1 MKSSHFLDM
10 MRQQERW
17 RLEESVNLLPSENMA
32 SPQLRALLS
41 SDFGHRY
48 TLPIEAESGGM
59 YVENAYRGT
68 RLTTEVERSCERAAC
83 EVYGSKYS
91 CVQPMGGHVAAMI
104 VIGSTVKRG
113 GSLYAIPVENGG
125 YDGYAQPYIPDILGL
140 KAGTL
145 PFDQSRQN
153 IDAEKTAALIRKKR
167 PGLVIL
173 GASFIL
179 FPYDMAPVRDACREA
194 GSRLVYDGS
203 HVMGLIAGGEF
214 QRPLKEGADVLY
226 GSTHKSLFGPQGGII
241 LTDSKSTD
249 AEVRRNLTWR
259 FVDNVHWNRVAALGQ
274 AMLEMRR
281 FGPAYAKQVIRSSKR
296 LGRELDERGFPV
308 MYRDLGYSGSHQ
320 LHIDQAEVKA
330 RYGLDMNEMSIRLEK
345 SNLITDSVGRLGT
358 SEITRL
364 GVKEKDLPEL
374 ADMFVDAAEGK
385 RVTKRVREFR
395 DRFTMDYRFR

>member
-17 RLEESVNLLPSENMA
+17 RLEESINLLPSENVA

-48 TLPIEAESGGM
+48 TLPVDAEMGGV
-59 YVENAYRGT
+59 YLENSYRGT

-91 CVQPMGGHVAAMI
+91 CVQPMGGHIAAMI
-104 VIGSTVKRG
+104 IIASTAKKGDSVY
-113 GSLYAIPVENGG
+113 SVPVEYGG
-125 YDGYAQPYIPDILGL
+125 YDGYAQPYLPDILGL

-145 PFDQSRQN
+145 PFDAVKANLDTDR
-153 IDAEKTAALIRKKR
+153 TAALIRKKK

-179 FPYDMAPVRDACREA
+179 FPYEMGPVRDACRES
-194 GSRLVYDGS
+194 GSKLVYDGS

-214 QRPLKEGADVLY
+214 QRPLKEGADALY

-241 LTDSKSTD
+241 LTDSKALD
-249 AEVRRNLTWR
+249 AEVRKNLTWR

-274 AMLEMRR
+274 AMLEMKR
-281 FGPAYAKQVIRSSKR
+281 FGPAYAKQVIKNSKR
-296 LGRELDERGFPV
+296 LGKELDEKGFPV
-308 MYRDLGYSGSHQ
+308 LYKDLGYSESHQ
-320 LHIDQAEVKA
+320 LHIDQKA
-330 RYGLDMNEMSIRLEK
+330 MKERYGLDINEMSIRLEK

-358 SEITRL
+358 AEITRL
-364 GVKEKDLPEL
+364 GVKEKDLHEL
-374 ADMFVDAAEGK
+374 ADMFVDAARGK
-385 RVTKRVREFR
+385 QVKKRVRQFR
-395 DRFTMDYRFR
+395 DRFTMEYRF

>member
-1 MKSSHFLDM
+1 MKSTHFLDM

-48 TLPIEAESGGM
+48 TLPIGAESGGV
-59 YVENAYRGT
+59 YTENGYRGT
-68 RLTTEVERSCERAAC
+68 RLTTQVERDCERAAC
-83 EVYGSKYS
+83 EVYGSRYS
-91 CVQPMGGHVAAMI
+91 CVQPMGGHIAAMI
-104 VIGSTVKRG
+104 AIASTTRKG
-113 GSLYAIPVENGG
+113 GSVYSIPVENGG
-125 YDGYAQPYIPDILGL
+125 YDGYAQPYLPDIMGL
-140 KAGTL
+140 KAGSL
-145 PFDQSRQN
+145 PFDPAACN
-153 IDAEKTAALIRKKR
+153 LDNDAAVSVIRKKR

-179 FPYDMAPVRDACREA
+179 FPYDMPPIRDACREA

-203 HVMGLIAGGEF
+203 HVMGLIAGGQF
-214 QRPLKEGADVLY
+214 QSPLKEGADILY

-241 LTDSKSTD
+241 LTDSKALD
-249 AEVRRNLTWR
+249 GEVRKNLTWR

-274 AMLEMRR
+274 AMLEMKR
-281 FGPAYAKQVIRSSKR
+281 FGPAYAKQVVRNSKR
-296 LGRELDERGFPV
+296 LGRELDDRGFPI
-308 MYRDLGYSGSHQ
+308 MYRELGFSESHQ
-320 LHIDQAEVKA
+320 IHIDQKA
-330 RYGLDMNEMSIRLEK
+330 MRERYGLDINEMSIRLER

-364 GVKEKDLPEL
+364 GVKEKHLPEL
-374 ADMFVDAAEGK
+374 ADMFIDAAKGK
-385 RVTKRVREFR
+385 QVKKRVREFR

>member
-10 MRQQERW
+10 MRRQERW
-17 RLEESVNLLPSENMA
+17 RLEESINLLPSENMA

-48 TLPIEAESGGM
+48 TLPLEAESGGM

-83 EVYGSKYS
+83 EVYGSKHA
-91 CVQPMGGHVAAMI
+91 CVQPMGGHIAAMI
-104 VIGSTVKRG
+104 AIASTTRRG
-113 GSLYAIPVENGG
+113 DSVYAIPVENGG
-125 YDGYAQPYIPDILGL
+125 YDGYAQPYLPDILGL

-145 PFDQSRQN
+145 PFDASRQN
-153 IDAEKTAALIRKKR
+153 IDPGAAASMIRKKR

-179 FPYDMAPVRDACREA
+179 FPYDMGPVRDACREA
-194 GSRLVYDGS
+194 GTRLAYDGS

-226 GSTHKSLFGPQGGII
+226 GSTHKSLFGPQGGMI
-241 LTDSKSTD
+241 LTDSKALD
-249 AEVRRNLTWR
+249 AEVRKNLTWR

-281 FGPAYAKQVIRSSKR
+281 FGPAYARQVIRSAKR
-296 LGRELDERGFPV
+296 LGKELDERGFPI
-308 MYRDLGYSGSHQ
+308 MYRDLGYSESHQ
-320 LHIDQAEVKA
+320 LHIDQGAMKE
-330 RYGLDMNEMSIRLEK
+330 RYGLDVNEMSIRLER

-364 GVKEKDLPEL
+364 GVKEKHLPEL
-374 ADMFVDAAEGK
+374 ADMFVDAAHGRQVRK
-385 RVTKRVREFR
+385 RVKAFR

>member
-1 MKSSHFLDM
+1 MKSSHFLEM

-17 RLEESVNLLPSENMA
+17 RLEESINLLPSENMA

-48 TLPIEAESGGM
+48 TLPIGAESGGV
-59 YVENAYRGT
+59 YTENGYRGT

-83 EVYGSKYS
+83 EVYGSRYS
-91 CVQPMGGHVAAMI
+91 CVQPMGGHIAAMI
-104 VIGSTVKRG
+104 VIASATNKGDLV
-113 GSLYAIPVENGG
+113 LAVPIENGG
-125 YDGYAQPYIPDILGL
+125 YDGYAQPYLPDILGL
-140 KAGTL
+140 RAGTL
-145 PFDQSRQN
+145 PFDVSRQN
-153 IDAEKTAALIRKKR
+153 IDTDATAALIRRKK

-179 FPYDMAPVRDACREA
+179 FPYDMGPVRDACKDS
-194 GSRLVYDGS
+194 GSKLVYDGS

-226 GSTHKSLFGPQGGII
+226 GSTHKSLFGPQGGLI
-241 LTDSKSTD
+241 LTDSKAMD
-249 AEVRRNLTWR
+249 AEVRKNLTWR
-259 FVDNVHWNRVAALGQ
+259 FVDNIHWNRVAALGQ
-274 AMLEMRR
+274 AMLEMKR
-281 FGPAYAKQVIRSSKR
+281 FGPSYAKQVIRSSKR
-296 LGRELDERGFPV
+296 LGRELDERRFPI
-308 MYRDLGYSGSHQ
+308 MYAELGYSESHQ
-320 LHIDQAEVKA
+320 LHIDQKAMKA
-330 RYGLDMNEMSIRLEK
+330 RFGLDVNQMSIRLEK

-374 ADMFVDAAEGK
+374 AEMFVDAAKGKQVKK
-385 RVTKRVREFR
+385 RVKAFR